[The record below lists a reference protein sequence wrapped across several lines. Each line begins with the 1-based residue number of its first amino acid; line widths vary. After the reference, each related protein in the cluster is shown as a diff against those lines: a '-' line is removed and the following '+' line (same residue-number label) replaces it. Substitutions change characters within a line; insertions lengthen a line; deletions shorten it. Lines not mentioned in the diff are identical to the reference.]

1 MLSGSPIEPAFSEVS
16 AWELFDANVRMG
28 PSGVHGEI
36 ALEATHLLAEMDR
49 FGIKQAL
56 VSHFAAEEYDA
67 EEGNRALARDLHPRL
82 VPAWA
87 ALPDRGFIEKLWAL
101 RPAAV
106 RLSFGA
112 NRHNFSS
119 APWCCGELYES
130 LQERSLL
137 TIMARED
144 IEWDSLASL
153 LDDFPRLPVLLLETG
168 YRADRYLFPLLSRY
182 SNLYIDTSTYVGH
195 RQLESFVDRFG
206 AGHLVFGSRLPFYTP
221 GATLAVLASARIS
234 EEAKL
239 AVAGGTLR
247 QLLRRATA

>member
-16 AWELFDANVRMG
+16 AWDLFDANVRMG
-28 PSGVHGEI
+28 PSGVQGEV
-36 ALEATHLLAEMDR
+36 ALEARDLLAEMDR
-49 FGIKQAL
+49 FGIQQAL
-56 VSHFAAEEYDA
+56 VAHCAAEEYDA

-87 ALPDRGFIEKLWAL
+87 ALPDREFIEKLWTL

-112 NRHNFSS
+112 KKHNFSP

-130 LQERSLL
+130 LQERAIL
-137 TIMARED
+137 TTLARED

-153 LDDFPRLPVLLLETG
+153 LEKFPRLPVLLLETG
-168 YRADRYLFPLLSRY
+168 YRADRNLFPLLSRY
-182 SNLYIDTSTYVGH
+182 SNLFMDTSTYVAH
-195 RQLESFVDRFG
+195 RQLESFIERFG
-206 AGHLVFGSRLPFYTP
+206 AGRLVFGSRLPYYTP
-221 GATLAVLASARIS
+221 GAALAVLATARIS

-247 QLLRRATA
+247 RLLGRAAA